1 MDIKLLVLKPVNF
14 QKCIENV
21 FKNTFYLTSVI
32 LIQWAWGGAQNL
44 YIKKKNDPGGCD
56 FQPSL
61 GTTALIHMWEKPG
74 HWP

>member
-44 YIKKKNDPGGCD
+44 YIYKKKMTQVVVIFNRV
-56 FQPSL
+56 
-61 GTTALIHMWEKPG
+61 WEPLL
-74 HWP
+74 